1 MTRSKRRKPPIDKP
15 GQSDGHLD
23 NVHADGAPNIDPN
36 LNVMENLGQGEEN
49 GADPPALQNSDVF
62 PLLFQGTDSD
72 FVRYVRLR
80 S

>member
-1 MTRSKRRKPPIDKP
+1 MTRSKRRKLPIDKS

-23 NVHADGAPNIDPN
+23 NVDADGAPNIDPN
-36 LNVMENLGQGEEN
+36 LNVMENLGQEEES
-49 GADPPALQNSDVF
+49 GADPQASQNSDVF

-72 FVRYVRLR
+72 FVRYIRLW